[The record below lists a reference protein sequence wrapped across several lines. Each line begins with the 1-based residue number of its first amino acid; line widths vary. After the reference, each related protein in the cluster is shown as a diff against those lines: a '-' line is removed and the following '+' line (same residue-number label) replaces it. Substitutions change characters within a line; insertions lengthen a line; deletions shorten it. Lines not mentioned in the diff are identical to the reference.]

1 MHDIAPLVTSTVV
14 IFVGILAGILFNQ
27 RAIDK
32 LESTVT
38 TRIDKQESRMENRM
52 DRIESRIDRIFAD
65 MVEFFKML
73 SRHEEAIETLKK
85 RQ

>member
-27 RAIDK
+27 RVIDK
-32 LESTVT
+32 LES
-38 TRIDKQESRMENRM
+38 RMESRM
-52 DRIESRIDRIFAD
+52 DRIESRLDRMQAD

-73 SRHEEAIETLKK
+73 SRHEEAI
-85 RQ
+85 

>member
-32 LESTVT
+32 LES
-38 TRIDKQESRMENRM
+38 RMESRM
-52 DRIESRIDRIFAD
+52 DRIESRLDRMQAD